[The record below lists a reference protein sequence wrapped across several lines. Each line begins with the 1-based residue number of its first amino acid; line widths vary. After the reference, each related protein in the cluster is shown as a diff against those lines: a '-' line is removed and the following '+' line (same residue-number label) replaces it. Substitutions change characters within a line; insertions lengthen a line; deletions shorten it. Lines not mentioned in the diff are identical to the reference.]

1 MNTSVHIGSTQD
13 FSLSRALLVYGKSSY
28 DAFPYRHP
36 FLVVHEVIHD
46 DDGARLAEGQLV
58 TPQMLIDLMV
68 SLGRSVP
75 IEILPERVIVR
86 TLDSIVWW
94 IPARERIMF
103 FSDRGE
109 DDLLKKMNGK
119 RYPHPPL
126 LFKTSGTHLSVRAL
140 LENKRPKSDTK
151 LYTAPYWNCYENG
164 VVCTGTMKI
173 PREKS
178 VTALETWEESFFQSE
193 FTHGAG
199 VRNHVRYPGGFLAM
213 WRFLEGKTNFPCR
226 YLMTAKQ
233 TLAEFVNSD
242 DHSYRNQNE

>member
-1 MNTSVHIGSTQD
+1 M
-13 FSLSRALLVYGKSSY
+13 
-28 DAFPYRHP
+28 
-36 FLVVHEVIHD
+36 
-46 DDGARLAEGQLV
+46 V

-68 SLGRSVP
+68 GLGQSVP

-94 IPARERIMF
+94 GPARERIMF

-109 DDLLKKMNGK
+109 DARLKKMNGK
-119 RYPHPPL
+119 HYPHPPL

-140 LENKRPKSDTK
+140 VENKRPKSDTK

-178 VTALETWEESFFQSE
+178 VAAIETWEESLFQSE

-199 VRNHVRYPGGFLAM
+199 VGNHVRYPGGFLAM
-213 WRFLEGKTNFPCR
+213 WTFLEGKLNFPSR
-226 YLMTAKQ
+226 YLVAANQ
-233 TLAEFVNSD
+233 TLAEFVNDD
-242 DHSYRNQNE
+242 DHSYRNRNQ

>member
-1 MNTSVHIGSTQD
+1 
-13 FSLSRALLVYGKSSY
+13 
-28 DAFPYRHP
+28 
-36 FLVVHEVIHD
+36 
-46 DDGARLAEGQLV
+46 
-58 TPQMLIDLMV
+58 MLIDLMV
-68 SLGRSVP
+68 GLGQSVP

-94 IPARERIMF
+94 GPARERIMF

-109 DDLLKKMNGK
+109 DARLKKMNGK
-119 RYPHPPL
+119 HYPHPPL

-140 LENKRPKSDTK
+140 PENTRPTSGTN
-151 LYTAPYWNCYENG
+151 LHIAPYWNCYENG

-178 VTALETWEESFFQSE
+178 VAAIETWEESFFQSE

-213 WRFLEGKTNFPCR
+213 WTFLEGKLNFPSR
-226 YLMTAKQ
+226 YLVAANQ
-233 TLAEFVNSD
+233 TLAEFVNDD
-242 DHSYRNQNE
+242 DHSYRNRNQ